1 MLNVTYGI
9 ESYFV
14 PEGEGRELE
23 NIRNDGKLTV
33 DVALGKDGTPA
44 IKQLR
49 IDGEPVYEE
58 PLF

>member
-1 MLNVTYGI
+1 M
-9 ESYFV
+9 

-23 NIRNDGKLTV
+23 HQRNEGRLTV
-33 DVALGKDGTPA
+33 DVALDDDGTPA

-49 IDGEPVYEE
+49 LDGEPVYEE